1 MPEERCDAPWPAAKC
16 FGRIQGE
23 TMAEIRGHKN
33 PSRSAARQRATRAD
47 LVRRPAPAMVRT
59 TQWQRYL
66 DRVRRLVRRSL
77 HP

>member
-1 MPEERCDAPWPAAKC
+1 
-16 FGRIQGE
+16 
-23 TMAEIRGHKN
+23 MAEIRGHKN
-33 PSRSAARQRATRAD
+33 PSRSAARQHATRAD
-47 LVRRPAPAMVRT
+47 LVRRPAPAMVCT